1 MLFDDANIAKF
12 LHTSKSKTEILGIL
26 MPILAHFAPIVKL
39 NHNILDYLNYTA
51 RLKITIFNMVNGVRI
66 NKNYYLC
73 SVKEETPTPSGTEVL
88 VVTTWQIKA
97 KR

>member
-1 MLFDDANIAKF
+1 MFSLTHYTLI
-12 LHTSKSKTEILGIL
+12 
-26 MPILAHFAPIVKL
+26 PKL
-39 NHNILDYLNYTA
+39 NHRILDYLNHLA
-51 RLKITIFNMVNGVRI
+51 QLKITIFNMVNGVRT

-88 VVTTWQIKA
+88 VVITWQIKV

>member
-1 MLFDDANIAKF
+1 
-12 LHTSKSKTEILGIL
+12 
-26 MPILAHFAPIVKL
+26 
-39 NHNILDYLNYTA
+39 
-51 RLKITIFNMVNGVRI
+51 MVNGVRT

-88 VVTTWQIKA
+88 VVITWQIKV